1 MNIMLLISKLESS
14 RGKVISLNTINM
26 SSTHSNK
33 GCGLNI
39 FTKVGRGMK
48 NTHRDFLLL
57 CYLAQFY
64 GDSRLLPPLYKNI
77 NPLTF
82 SLLNIAVLFF
92 VSQYS

>member
-1 MNIMLLISKLESS
+1 
-14 RGKVISLNTINM
+14 M

-33 GCGLNI
+33 GCDVNI

-48 NTHRDFLLL
+48 NTHRNFLLL

-77 NPLTF
+77 LRLNFF
-82 SLLNIAVLFF
+82 SISLFSNHLETDISYISF
-92 VSQYS
+92 

>member
-1 MNIMLLISKLESS
+1 MNIMLLFSKLESS

-48 NTHRDFLLL
+48 NTHRDFFL
-57 CYLAQFY
+57 
-64 GDSRLLPPLYKNI
+64 LLPPLYKNI

-92 VSQYS
+92 VS